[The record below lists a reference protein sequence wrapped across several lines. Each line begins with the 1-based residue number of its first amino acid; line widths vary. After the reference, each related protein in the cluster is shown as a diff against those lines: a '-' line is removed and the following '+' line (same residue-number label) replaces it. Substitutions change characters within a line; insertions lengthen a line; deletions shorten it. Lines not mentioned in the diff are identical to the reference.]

1 MDTVERK
8 RYEDLFDLYTLMG
21 KERDDAITRVEAA
34 ERRVAEL
41 EAANEWRPVTEKP
54 EQDGDYL
61 VCTYFGRCEIML
73 WSDGSWYSDSG
84 NDGSVSHWR
93 PLPPPPQGE

>member
-1 MDTVERK
+1 MDYKAFYEVEQK
-8 RYEDLFDLYTLMG
+8 RADKAEDALAA
-21 KERDDAITRVEAA
+21 AIARAEAA
-34 ERRVAEL
+34 ECELAEL
-41 EAANEWRPVTEKP
+41 RAANEWRPVTEKP

>member
-1 MDTVERK
+1 MNADELEV
-8 RYEDLFDLYTLMG
+8 LYLAAWASADEW
-21 KERDDAITRVEAA
+21 KARAEAA
-34 ERRVAEL
+34 ERELAEL
-41 EAANEWRPVTEKP
+41 RAANEWRPVTEKP